1 MTQSQTQ
8 EEREELQEVERAFKR
23 FILEETAGFVS
34 EPMAD
39 LYRVNALAQML
50 DRYDQLR
57 ANGAAPTACVQHV
70 KREFKNMD
78 ELMRAEGFEEFEEA
92 RRSVSRCPSMT
103 EAEVERYIRESDAY
117 LHKQALGTGLCASC
131 CLPLMLMGGLSELAG
146 AAGDT
151 ASLLG
156 LVGMF
161 GMIGMG
167 VYSIVT
173 AKKPKDAAKVKR
185 GRFDLSARL
194 RRRLEEL
201 MENVDDRARRRMG
214 KGVAM
219 LVTCVLPIFV
229 GAAFDSLFG
238 YADAG
243 AIVGVSGMFAMIGA
257 GVYELVMADGE
268 KKTVKKLLGKKK

>member
-8 EEREELQEVERAFKR
+8 EEREDLQEVERTFKR
-23 FILEETAGFVS
+23 FILEETAEFVS

-57 ANGAAPTACVQHV
+57 AHGATQAACVQHV

-78 ELMRAEGFEEFEEA
+78 ELMRAEGFEELEDA
-92 RRSVSRCPSMT
+92 RKSVSRWPSMT
-103 EAEVERYIRESDAY
+103 EDEVERYIKESDAY
-117 LHKQALGTGLCASC
+117 LHKQAMGVGLCASC
-131 CLPLMLMGGLSELAG
+131 CLPLMLMGGLSELMG

-173 AKKPKDAAKVKR
+173 AKKPKDATKVKK
-185 GRFDLSARL
+185 GRFALSARL
-194 RRRLEEL
+194 RRRLDEL

-243 AIVGVSGMFAMIGA
+243 AILGVSGMFAMIGA